1 MKFVMERNV
10 LSSLVNSVQNVV
22 AQRPPMPILSNI
34 LLEASGST
42 VTLTVTDLAIGI
54 RCSANA
60 KVFQPGET
68 TLPARRFA
76 QLLKEINASYIELDS
91 NEKEISEVIADTA
104 NFRLHGMPRGDF
116 PSLPDLSNSTT
127 VTVKQKDLRE
137 ALLRSVFAV
146 AVEDMRYYLTGVN
159 LQVSEEAALC
169 IGTDGKRLA
178 RIAIPVTGSG
188 RISYNC
194 IIPAKGVHELAKILQ
209 ETEAPATLHLLPDKV
224 AVAANESLV
233 ITKLLT
239 GEYPDVERVIPTQSS
254 CVILINREELSALLR
269 QVALFISEKNTS
281 ARCTLEEGTLS
292 LCANSADV
300 GEGKVHMQVQ
310 YHGPRLDIAF
320 NPLFFLDILR
330 HTTGESIYMGFQDS
344 YNPLVLSDTEFGTKL
359 DTLPSTLF
367 ILMPLRLSGQ

>member
-1 MKFVMERNV
+1 MDRNV
-10 LSSLVNSVQNVV
+10 LSSLVNGMQNVV

-34 LLEASGST
+34 LLEASDSK
-42 VTLTVTDLAIGI
+42 VTLTVTDLTIGV

-60 KVFQPGET
+60 KVLQPGET

-76 QLLKEINASYIELDS
+76 QLLKEINASYIELSS
-91 NEKEISEVIADTA
+91 NDKEISEVIADTA
-104 NFRLHGMPRGDF
+104 NFRLHGMPKGDF
-116 PSLPDLSNSTT
+116 PSLPDLSGATT
-127 VTVKQKDLRE
+127 VTVVQKHFRD

-146 AVEDMRYYLTGVN
+146 AVEDMRYFLTGVN

-209 ETEAPATLHLLPDKV
+209 DTETSATLHLLPDKI
-224 AVAANESLV
+224 AVAANDSLV
-233 ITKLLT
+233 ITKLLS

-254 CVILINREELSALLR
+254 SVIAINREELAALLR
-269 QVALFISEKNTS
+269 QVALFVSEKNTS
-281 ARCTLEEGTLS
+281 ARCTLEEGLLS
-292 LCANSADV
+292 LCANTADV
-300 GEGKVHMQVQ
+300 GEGKVHMPVQ

-320 NPLFFLDILR
+320 NPIFFLDILR
-330 HTTGESIYMGFQDS
+330 HSNGESIYMGFQDS
-344 YNPLVLSDTEFGTKL
+344 YNPLVLSDMEFGTKL

-367 ILMPLRLSGQ
+367 ILMPLRLSGT